1 MLERGRVVKSVAGRD
16 AGYLLAV
23 MQADV
28 KSVLVCDGKERPID
42 RPKSKNI
49 RHVETTV
56 FVLEEQDLVSNRA
69 LRRALRRLISEND
82 CNIQEVS
89 YV

>member
-23 MQADV
+23 MQADE